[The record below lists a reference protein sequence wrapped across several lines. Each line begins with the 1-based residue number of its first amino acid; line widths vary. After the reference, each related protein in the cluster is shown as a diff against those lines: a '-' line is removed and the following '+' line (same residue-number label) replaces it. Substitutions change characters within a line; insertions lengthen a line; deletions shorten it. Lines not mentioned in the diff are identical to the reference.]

1 MVNETARANTK
12 DDDDIWSM
20 INAKPDCPKAS
31 AAGI

>member
-1 MVNETARANTK
+1 MVNETARVTK